1 MRKGLFYFQKK
12 IQDTWHL
19 GNYDVKQFWIQATKK
34 MAERKDRAR
43 VLGLLFD
50 DGLDLSD
57 FDSNKDDDDQGFSY
71 LGDELLYPEELAAL
85 SRAVSSTQDVGR
97 SVGDGAFVT
106 PDEENEY
113 EKNELLGKYE

>member
-1 MRKGLFYFQKK
+1 
-12 IQDTWHL
+12 
-19 GNYDVKQFWIQATKK
+19 
-34 MAERKDRAR
+34 MAEKIDRAR
-43 VLGLLFD
+43 VLELLFD

-57 FDSNKDDDDQGFSY
+57 CDSDEDDEDQVSSY
-71 LGDELLYPEELAAL
+71 LGDELFDPEELAAS

-113 EKNELLGKYE
+113 EKDELLGKYE

>member
-1 MRKGLFYFQKK
+1 MTSNNFEFKQKMVEK
-12 IQDTWHL
+12 
-19 GNYDVKQFWIQATKK
+19 V
-34 MAERKDRAR
+34 DRAR
-43 VLGLLFD
+43 VLELLFD

-57 FDSNKDDDDQGFSY
+57 CDSNEDDEDQVSSY
-71 LGDELLYPEELAAL
+71 LGDELLDPEELAAL

-106 PDEENEY
+106 TDEENEY